1 MFPLSVVLYPHTGIP
16 LQVFE
21 PRYVELLTDCLEGAR
36 EFGVVLISRGSEVGG
51 GDQRVDVGTVVR
63 IVDVAPMPDHR
74 FAVVAEGVRRLRV
87 VEWLD
92 DDPYPV
98 ALVEDLPPDVSIGE
112 HDVLAAGEV
121 SVRRLRSLLSEL
133 GRVPA
138 LPHDL
143 DFGTT
148 TDEIA
153 WRLCASA
160 PLNAVDAQLLLGV
173 DDPLARVEQ
182 LIDLSDAMS
191 VDVAAMLAGGDGG

>member
-1 MFPLSVVLYPHTGIP
+1 MFPLSVVFYPHTGIP

-21 PRYVELLTDCLEGAR
+21 PRYIELLTDCLEGAR
-36 EFGVVLISRGSEVGG
+36 QFGVVLISRGPEVGG
-51 GDQRVDVGTVVR
+51 GDHRVDVGTVVD
-63 IVDVAPMPDHR
+63 IVDVRPMEDHR
-74 FAVVAEGVRRLRV
+74 FAVVGRGIGRLRV

-92 DDPYPV
+92 EDPYPL
-98 ALVEDLPPDVSIGE
+98 ALVEDLPPDLSLGI
-112 HDVLAAGEV
+112 HQALTAAET

-160 PLNAVDAQLLLGV
+160 PLNAMDAQALLTV
-173 DDPLARVEQ
+173 DDPLARVER
-182 LIDLSDAMS
+182 LVELSDAMAL
-191 VDVAAMLAGGDGG
+191 DVTAMQAGGVEG